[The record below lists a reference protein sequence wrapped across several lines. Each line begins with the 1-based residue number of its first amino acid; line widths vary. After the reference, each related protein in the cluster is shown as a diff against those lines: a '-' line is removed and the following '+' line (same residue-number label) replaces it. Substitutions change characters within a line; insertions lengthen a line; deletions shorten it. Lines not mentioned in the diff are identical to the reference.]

1 MIGASKILTVSYGT
15 FSCTLEG
22 FDDSFGTMKAIAEYF
37 RDLASD
43 DRYFGAEPPTPDAE
57 MLAKIAG
64 REIKRQVEAKI
75 DDNGVVL
82 RPIEQSVEVAAPVER
97 PAPVVKPTPVVE
109 LAPVVGPV
117 AKEEAASLVVPTN
130 EYDDT
135 QDEARAE
142 FMSPE
147 APTEGDTE
155 SVAAKLRRIRAVV
168 AKNQTAGAAAS
179 IFTEETPADEAE
191 VGAQDDVTIA
201 AEVDTKI
208 DAEIEDAEEDTDLS
222 AMMSR
227 VAQDSSDNVDE
238 QEGADEQDETD
249 VKSAADED
257 EYEEEGL
264 DDALAN
270 ILETVTENT
279 AADDD
284 IVAEDVIETMDD
296 TAEED
301 VTEVVDNIVEEDV
314 AEATDDTTEE
324 DVVKTTGDI
333 EESDAGQEMAKLVKP
348 TRARVIKV
356 KKPVIEPMDED
367 EADASD
373 DIIAGEDSQNDT
385 DAALPQTNLSAEDEA
400 ELMADLADVELE
412 TPADTDS
419 GIDTAM
425 RSERA
430 NRAIHDEGG
439 AEDEASV
446 SRLLDETNAQLE
458 TSDSTRRRS
467 AISHLRAA
475 VAATVAERKVN
486 PKKDADTADD
496 SDAYRTD
503 LAEAVIPRRAKA
515 KGGTREEK
523 PTPLILVSEQRIDE
537 IKTAEPSE
545 PAALIHPR
553 RIVKDMAP
561 LHEVESGLAD
571 LEPSD
576 DSDDSSD
583 DGANIFAD
591 STSFADFAEKMGATE
606 LPDLLEAAAAY
617 TAYVEGRPHF
627 ARPQIMRQVAS
638 FAGKN
643 EFNREEGLRSFGQL
657 LRQGKIIKVKRGQFE
672 IADSTRFKPE
682 ARYAGE

>member
-22 FDDSFGTMKAIAEYF
+22 FDDSFSTMKAIAEYF
-37 RDLASD
+37 RDLAAD

-75 DDNGVVL
+75 DDNGIVL
-82 RPIEQSVEVAAPVER
+82 RPIEQSVEVTAPVEQ
-97 PAPVVKPTPVVE
+97 PAPVVEPTPVVE
-109 LAPVVGPV
+109 SAPVVEPTIV
-117 AKEEAASLVVPTN
+117 EPIAKEETAALVVPTN

-147 APTEGDTE
+147 TPTEGDTE

-179 IFTEETPADEAE
+179 IFAEETDEVDEAE
-191 VGAQDDVTIA
+191 PEVAEQDDVT
-201 AEVDTKI
+201 V
-208 DAEIEDAEEDTDLS
+208 DAEIKDTEEDTNLS

-227 VAQDSSDNVDE
+227 VTQDSSDTSDE
-238 QEGADEQDETD
+238 QDAADEQDGAD
-249 VKSAADED
+249 VKSAAYEN
-257 EYEEEGL
+257 EYEEGEDGE

-270 ILETVTENT
+270 ILETVTED
-279 AADDD
+279 AA
-284 IVAEDVIETMDD
+284 VEDD

-301 VTEVVDNIVEEDV
+301 ATETMDDTSEGDV
-314 AEATDDTTEE
+314 AKATDDTEE
-324 DVVKTTGDI
+324 T
-333 EESDAGQEMAKLVKP
+333 DAGQEMAKLVKP

-356 KKPVIEPMDED
+356 KKPVIEP
-367 EADASD
+367 AD
-373 DIIAGEDSQNDT
+373 EDSQNDT
-385 DAALPQTNLSAEDEA
+385 EAALGQTNLSAEDEA
-400 ELMADLADVELE
+400 DLMAELADVEME

-430 NRAIHDEGG
+430 NRALHGEGG

-458 TSDSTRRRS
+458 TSGSTRRRS

-475 VAATVAERKVN
+475 VTATVAERKVN
-486 PKKDADTADD
+486 PKKDAEAADD

-515 KGGTREEK
+515 KGGTREAQ
-523 PTPLILVSEQRIDE
+523 PAPLILVSEQRIDE
-537 IKTAEPSE
+537 IDTAEPSE
-545 PAALIHPR
+545 PAATIHPR
-553 RIVKDMAP
+553 RIVKGMTP
-561 LHEVESGLAD
+561 LHEVENDLAD

-576 DSDDSSD
+576 DSDENSG
-583 DGANIFAD
+583 DGTNIFAD

-617 TAYVEGRPHF
+617 TAYIEGRPHF
-627 ARPQIMRQVAS
+627 GRPQIMRQVAS
-638 FAGKN
+638 FAGKD

-657 LRQGKIIKVKRGQFE
+657 LRQGKIIKLQRGKFE

>member
-37 RDLASD
+37 RDLAAD

-82 RPIEQSVEVAAPVER
+82 RPIEQSVEVAAPVEQ
-97 PAPVVKPTPVVE
+97 PAPVVEPTPVVE
-109 LAPVVGPV
+109 SAPVVEPTIAEPI
-117 AKEEAASLVVPTN
+117 AKEETAALVVPTN

-147 APTEGDTE
+147 APAEGDTE

-179 IFTEETPADEAE
+179 IFAEETPVTEADEAE
-191 VGAQDDVTIA
+191 PEVNEQDNVT
-201 AEVDTKI
+201 V
-208 DAEIEDAEEDTDLS
+208 DAEIEDTEEDADLS

-227 VAQDSSDNVDE
+227 VAQDSSDTSDE
-238 QEGADEQDETD
+238 QNGADEQDEVDVPDVAD

-257 EYEEEGL
+257 EYEEDGVE
-264 DDALAN
+264 DDGSLAN
-270 ILETVTENT
+270 ILETVTGN
-279 AADDD
+279 AA
-284 IVAEDVIETMDD
+284 AEDD
-296 TAEED
+296 TAK
-301 VTEVVDNIVEEDV
+301 EDV
-314 AEATDDTTEE
+314 AVATDDIADEGVAVAMDNT
-324 DVVKTTGDI
+324 

-348 TRARVIKV
+348 TRARIIKV
-356 KKPVIEPMDED
+356 KKPVIQPTDE
-367 EADASD
+367 DASD
-373 DIIAGEDSQNDT
+373 DIIADQDNQGDT
-385 DAALPQTNLSAEDEA
+385 EAALGQTNLSAEDEA
-400 ELMADLADVELE
+400 ELMANLADVELE
-412 TPADTDS
+412 TPADTDT
-419 GIDTAM
+419 GIDITM

-430 NRAIHDEGG
+430 SRALHDEGG

-446 SRLLDETNAQLE
+446 SRLLDETNAKLE
-458 TSDSTRRRS
+458 TSGSTRRRS

-486 PKKDADTADD
+486 PKKDAEAVDD

-515 KGGTREEK
+515 KGGTREAQ
-523 PTPLILVSEQRIDE
+523 PAPLILVSEQRIDE
-537 IKTAEPSE
+537 IDTAEPSE
-545 PAALIHPR
+545 PAATIHPR
-553 RIVKDMAP
+553 RIVKGMAP
-561 LHEVESGLAD
+561 LHEVESDLAD
-571 LEPSD
+571 LDPSD
-576 DSDDSSD
+576 DSDENSD
-583 DGANIFAD
+583 DGANLFAD

-627 ARPQIMRQVAS
+627 GRPQIMRQVAS
-638 FAGKN
+638 FAGKD

-657 LRQGKIIKVKRGQFE
+657 LRQGKIIKLQRGKFE

-682 ARYAGE
+682 TRYAGE

>member
-37 RDLASD
+37 RDLAAE

-64 REIKRQVEAKI
+64 HEIKRQVEAKI

-82 RPIEQSVEVAAPVER
+82 RPIEHAIEVAEPVEQAAPVAE
-97 PAPVVKPTPVVE
+97 PAPVVE
-109 LAPVVGPV
+109 SA
-117 AKEEAASLVVPTN
+117 AKEETASLIVPTN

-135 QDEARAE
+135 QDEARAG

-168 AKNQTAGAAAS
+168 AKNQTSGTAAS
-179 IFTEETPADEAE
+179 IFAEETDEVDEAKPE
-191 VGAQDDVTIA
+191 VAEQDDVTVG
-201 AEVDTKI
+201 AES
-208 DAEIEDAEEDTDLS
+208 DADIEDTEEDTDLS

-227 VAQDSSDNVDE
+227 VTQDSSDDADG
-238 QEGADEQDETD
+238 QDTPDEQDGAD

-257 EYEEEGL
+257 EYEEDGV
-264 DDALAN
+264 DDSGDVALAN
-270 ILETVTENT
+270 ILETVTEN
-279 AADDD
+279 AA
-284 IVAEDVIETMDD
+284 VEDD

-301 VTEVVDNIVEEDV
+301 VAEAKDDIVEEDLV
-314 AEATDDTTEE
+314 KEMG
-324 DVVKTTGDI
+324 DV

-356 KKPVIEPMDED
+356 KKPVIEQTDP
-367 EADASD
+367 
-373 DIIAGEDSQNDT
+373 DIQNDT
-385 DAALPQTNLSAEDEA
+385 EAALGQTNLSAEDEA
-400 ELMADLADVELE
+400 DLMAELADVELE

-430 NRAIHDEGG
+430 NRALHGEGG

-458 TSDSTRRRS
+458 TSGSTRRRS

-475 VAATVAERKVN
+475 VAATVAERKIN

-515 KGGTREEK
+515 KGGTRK
-523 PTPLILVSEQRIDE
+523 AHPAPLILVSEQRIDE
-537 IKTAEPSE
+537 IDTAEPSE
-545 PAALIHPR
+545 PAATIHPR

-561 LHEVESGLAD
+561 LHEVEIGLAD

-576 DSDDSSD
+576 NSDDASD

-591 STSFADFAEKMGATE
+591 STSFADFAKKMGAIE

-657 LRQGKIIKVKRGQFE
+657 LRQGKIIKIKRGQFE

>member
-37 RDLASD
+37 RDLAAD

-82 RPIEQSVEVAAPVER
+82 RPIEQSVEVAAPVEQS
-97 PAPVVKPTPVVE
+97 APVVEPAPVVE
-109 LAPVVGPV
+109 LAPVVEPIIVEPV
-117 AKEEAASLVVPTN
+117 AKEKAAPLVVPTN

-135 QDEARAE
+135 QDEARAG

-147 APTEGDTE
+147 APTEGGTE

-168 AKNQTAGAAAS
+168 AKNQIAGATAS
-179 IFTEETPADEAE
+179 VFTEETDEVDEAE
-191 VGAQDDVTIA
+191 PEVAEQDDVT
-201 AEVDTKI
+201 V
-208 DAEIEDAEEDTDLS
+208 DAEIKDTEEDTNLS

-227 VAQDSSDNVDE
+227 VTQDSSDTS
-238 QEGADEQDETD
+238 DEQDGAD
-249 VKSAADED
+249 VKSAAYEND
-257 EYEEEGL
+257 YEEGE

-270 ILETVTENT
+270 NLETVTED
-279 AADDD
+279 A
-284 IVAEDVIETMDD
+284 VAEDDAAEEDVAETMDD
-296 TAEED
+296 T
-301 VTEVVDNIVEEDV
+301 
-314 AEATDDTTEE
+314 
-324 DVVKTTGDI
+324 

-356 KKPVIEPMDED
+356 KKPVIEPAGED
-367 EADASD
+367 GVDASD
-373 DIIAGEDSQNDT
+373 DIIADEYSQDDT
-385 DAALPQTNLSAEDEA
+385 ETALGQTSLSAEDEA
-400 ELMADLADVELE
+400 ELMAQLADVEME
-412 TPADTDS
+412 TPAETDT

-430 NRAIHDEGG
+430 NRALHDEGG

-486 PKKDADTADD
+486 PKKDAGTADD

-515 KGGTREEK
+515 KGGTREAH
-523 PTPLILVSEQRIDE
+523 PAPLILVSEQRIDE
-537 IKTAEPSE
+537 IDTAEPSE
-545 PAALIHPR
+545 QAATIHPR
-553 RIVKDMAP
+553 RIVKDMTP

-576 DSDDSSD
+576 DSDASSD

-657 LRQGKIIKVKRGQFE
+657 LRQGKIIKIKRGQFE